1 MKSLKVFLLA
11 SLAGASFAAF
21 ADTATMEQAQHP
33 GTQTITPAKTMMP
46 ATPNAEDKT
55 HSAKECDAMEAKCRV
70 TATPTL
76 EAHDACFKK
85 VAECREKAAKAA
97 DEAQQKMQ
105 QPTTPQPAAPQ
116 PATY

>member
-1 MKSLKVFLLA
+1 MKSLKVLLLA
-11 SLAGASFAAF
+11 SLASMSFAAS
-21 ADTATMEQAQHP
+21 AQTTMEEAQHP
-33 GTQTITPAKTMMP
+33 SAQTIAPAKTMMP
-46 ATPNAEDKT
+46 ATPNAENKT
-55 HSAKECDAMEAKCRV
+55 HSMKECDAMEEKCRV

-85 VAECREKAAKAA
+85 VADCREKAAKAA

-105 QPTTPQPAAPQ
+105 QPTTPQPATTTQ